1 MVNLPIL
8 SLALWFPII
17 GGFLIL
23 LFGLFSKKI
32 PVIGFKLVALCVAFS
47 SLVLSFIPLVYFERS
62 VYDMQFVEKMVWI
75 TDFDINYFLGVD
87 GISIFFLPLTSLVT
101 LIVIISAWEVIQ
113 KNVSLYLGNFL
124 IMSGLLIGVFCALD
138 GILFY
143 VFFEA
148 TLIPMYFI
156 IGIWGGQNRIYA
168 AVKFFLYTL
177 LGSLL
182 ALVALIYLYLLT
194 KSFSILDWHKFAL
207 DLPVQI
213 YLFVAL
219 FLAFAVKIPMWPV
232 HTWLPDAHV
241 EAPTGGSIVL
251 AAIML
256 KLGGYGFLRLS
267 LPILPDASVFLSP
280 FIIVLSLVAISYI
293 ALVALVQEDMKKLI
307 AYSSIA
313 HMGFVTLGTFLFS
326 SLGLQGA
333 IFQMISH
340 GFISGAMFF
349 SIGVLYDRMH
359 SRKIADYGGVCST
372 MPVFSAFFIFFA
384 LANCGLPST
393 SGFVGEFFV
402 ILAAVKENFVM
413 GLFASLTLIFGAG
426 YSLFLVKKVFYGE
439 ITNKDVV
446 NLADVNTREVT
457 LLIIFSLFILLLG
470 VKPDLI
476 TDLTEASVSN
486 LVNHV
491 GRGKAY

>member
-1 MVNLPIL
+1 MINSPIL
-8 SLALWFPII
+8 SFALWFPII
-17 GGFLIL
+17 GGFIVL
-23 LFGLFSKKI
+23 LCGFLFEKI
-32 PVIGFKLVALCVAFS
+32 QGRTLKFVSLSISFV
-47 SLVLSFIPLVYFERS
+47 SLVLSSIPLIFFEPS
-62 VYDMQFVEKMVWI
+62 YSEMQFVEKVVWI
-75 TDFDINYFLGVD
+75 KEFDINYFLGID
-87 GISIFFLPLTSLVT
+87 GISIFFLPLTSLIT
-101 LIVIISAWEVIQ
+101 LIVIISAWDVITE
-113 KNVSLYLGNFL
+113 NVSLYLGNFL

-138 GILFY
+138 GVLFY

-182 ALVALIYLYLLT
+182 ALVALIYLYVT
-194 KSFSILDWHKFAL
+194 TNSFSILDWHKFAL
-207 DLPVQI
+207 DLPVQL
-213 YLFVAL
+213 YLFAAL

-241 EAPTGGSIVL
+241 EAPTGGSIIL

-256 KLGGYGFLRLS
+256 KLGGYGFLRLT
-267 LPILPDASVFLSP
+267 LPILPDASVFLAQA
-280 FIIVLSLVAISYI
+280 IIVLSLVAISYI

-326 SLGLQGA
+326 SLGIQGA

-359 SRKIADYGGVCST
+359 SRKIDDYGGVCNK
-372 MPVFSAFFIFFA
+372 MPIFSAFFVFFA
-384 LANCGLPST
+384 LANCGLPAT

-402 ILAAVKENFVM
+402 ILAAVKQDIVI
-413 GLFASLTLIFGAG
+413 GLFAALTLILGAG
-426 YSLFLVKKVFYGE
+426 YSLLLVKKVFYGE
-439 ITNKDVV
+439 VSNNNVM
-446 NLADVNTREVT
+446 NLNDVNSREFI
-457 LLIIFSLFILLLG
+457 LLVIFSVFILLLG

-476 TDLTEASVSN
+476 TSVTEASITN
-486 LVNHV
+486 LVDHV

>member
-1 MVNLPIL
+1 
-8 SLALWFPII
+8 
-17 GGFLIL
+17 
-23 LFGLFSKKI
+23 
-32 PVIGFKLVALCVAFS
+32 
-47 SLVLSFIPLVYFERS
+47 
-62 VYDMQFVEKMVWI
+62 MQFVEKAVWI
-75 TDFDINYFLGVD
+75 KDFGINYFLGID
-87 GISIFFLPLTSLVT
+87 GISIFFLPLTSLIT
-101 LIVIISAWEVIQ
+101 LIVIISAWDVI
-113 KNVSLYLGNFL
+113 KENVPLYLGNFL

-138 GILFY
+138 GVLFY

-182 ALVALIYLYLLT
+182 ALVALIYLYIT
-194 KSFSILDWHKFAL
+194 TNSFSILDWHKFVL
-207 DLPVQI
+207 DLPVQL
-213 YLFVAL
+213 YLFAAL

-241 EAPTGGSIVL
+241 EAPTGGSIIL

-256 KLGGYGFLRLS
+256 KLGGYGFLRLT
-267 LPILPDASVFLSP
+267 LPILPDASVFLAQA
-280 FIIVLSLVAISYI
+280 IIVLSLVAISYI

-326 SLGLQGA
+326 SLGIQGA

-359 SRKIADYGGVCST
+359 SRKIDDYGGVCNK
-372 MPVFSAFFIFFA
+372 MPIFSAFLFF
-384 LANCGLPST
+384 L
-393 SGFVGEFFV
+393 
-402 ILAAVKENFVM
+402 
-413 GLFASLTLIFGAG
+413 
-426 YSLFLVKKVFYGE
+426 
-439 ITNKDVV
+439 
-446 NLADVNTREVT
+446 R
-457 LLIIFSLFILLLG
+457 
-470 VKPDLI
+470 
-476 TDLTEASVSN
+476 
-486 LVNHV
+486 
-491 GRGKAY
+491 

>member
-1 MVNLPIL
+1 
-8 SLALWFPII
+8 
-17 GGFLIL
+17 
-23 LFGLFSKKI
+23 
-32 PVIGFKLVALCVAFS
+32 
-47 SLVLSFIPLVYFERS
+47 
-62 VYDMQFVEKMVWI
+62 
-75 TDFDINYFLGVD
+75 
-87 GISIFFLPLTSLVT
+87 
-101 LIVIISAWEVIQ
+101 
-113 KNVSLYLGNFL
+113 
-124 IMSGLLIGVFCALD
+124 
-138 GILFY
+138 
-143 VFFEA
+143 
-148 TLIPMYFI
+148 MYFI

-182 ALVALIYLYLLT
+182 ALVALIYLYIT
-194 KSFSILDWHKFAL
+194 TNSFSILEWHKFAL
-207 DLPVQI
+207 DLPVQL
-213 YLFVAL
+213 YLFAAL

-241 EAPTGGSIVL
+241 EAPTGGSIIL

-256 KLGGYGFLRLS
+256 KLGGYGFLRLT
-267 LPILPDASVFLSP
+267 LPILPDASVFLAQA
-280 FIIVLSLVAISYI
+280 IIVLSLVAISYI

-326 SLGLQGA
+326 SLGIQGA

-359 SRKIADYGGVCST
+359 SRKIDDYGGVCNK
-372 MPVFSAFFIFFA
+372 MPIFSAFFVFFA
-384 LANCGLPST
+384 LANCGLPAT

-402 ILAAVKENFVM
+402 ILAAVKQDIVI
-413 GLFASLTLIFGAG
+413 GLFAALTLILGAG
-426 YSLFLVKKVFYGE
+426 YSLLLVKKVFYGE
-439 ITNKDVV
+439 VSNNNVM
-446 NLADVNTREVT
+446 NLVDVNKRELI
-457 LLIIFSLFILLLG
+457 LLVIFSVFILLLG

-476 TDLTEASVSN
+476 TNITEASITN
-486 LVNHV
+486 LVDHV

>member
-1 MVNLPIL
+1 MADFPIL
-8 SLALWFPII
+8 SFALWFPII
-17 GGFLIL
+17 GGFVVLLLGFLVEKNQSSILKFVSLSISFVSLIL
-23 LFGLFSKKI
+23 
-32 PVIGFKLVALCVAFS
+32 S
-47 SLVLSFIPLVYFERS
+47 SIPLIFFEPAYS
-62 VYDMQFVEKMVWI
+62 GMQFVEKAVWI
-75 TDFDINYFLGVD
+75 KDFDINYFLGID
-87 GISIFFLPLTSLVT
+87 GISIFFLPLTSLIT
-101 LIVIISAWEVIQ
+101 SIVIISAWDVI
-113 KNVSLYLGNFL
+113 KENVSLYLGNFL

-138 GILFY
+138 GLLFY
-143 VFFEA
+143 VLFEA

-182 ALVALIYLYLLT
+182 ALVALIYLYMLT
-194 KSFSILDWHKFAL
+194 NSFSILDWHIFSL
-207 DLPVQI
+207 DLPAQL
-213 YLFVAL
+213 YLFAAL

-241 EAPTGGSIVL
+241 EAPTGGSIIL

-256 KLGGYGFLRLS
+256 KLGGYGFLRLT
-267 LPILPDASVFLSP
+267 LPILPDASVFLSQA
-280 FIIVLSLVAISYI
+280 IIVLSLVAISYI
-293 ALVALVQEDMKKLI
+293 AMVALVQEDMKKLI

-326 SLGLQGA
+326 PLGIQGA

-359 SRKIADYGGVCST
+359 SRKIEDYGGVCNK
-372 MPVFSAFFIFFA
+372 MPIFSAFFVFFA
-384 LANCGLPST
+384 LANCGLPAT

-402 ILAAVKENFVM
+402 ILAAIKEDIVI
-413 GLFASLTLIFGAG
+413 GLFAALTLILGAG
-426 YSLFLVKKVFYGE
+426 YSLLLVRKVFYGE
-439 ITNKDVV
+439 VSNNNVM
-446 NLADVNTREVT
+446 NLVDVNNREFI
-457 LLIIFSLFILLLG
+457 LLLIFSLFILLLG

-476 TDLTEASVSN
+476 TNLTEASITN
-486 LVNHV
+486 LVDHV

>member
-1 MVNLPIL
+1 MINSPIL
-8 SLALWFPII
+8 SFALWFPII
-17 GGFLIL
+17 GGFIVLLCGFLFEKIQGRTLKFVSLSISFVSLIL
-23 LFGLFSKKI
+23 
-32 PVIGFKLVALCVAFS
+32 S
-47 SLVLSFIPLVYFERS
+47 SIPLIFFEPAYS
-62 VYDMQFVEKMVWI
+62 EMQFVEKAVWI
-75 TDFDINYFLGVD
+75 KDFGINYFLGID
-87 GISIFFLPLTSLVT
+87 GISIFFLPLTSLIT
-101 LIVIISAWEVIQ
+101 LIVIISAWDVI
-113 KNVSLYLGNFL
+113 KENVSLYLGNFL

-138 GILFY
+138 GVLFY

-182 ALVALIYLYLLT
+182 ALVALIYLYIT
-194 KSFSILDWHKFAL
+194 TNSFSILDWHKFAL
-207 DLPVQI
+207 DLPVQL
-213 YLFVAL
+213 YLFAAL

-241 EAPTGGSIVL
+241 EAPTGGSIIL

-256 KLGGYGFLRLS
+256 KLGGYGFLRLT
-267 LPILPDASVFLSP
+267 LPILPDASVFLAQA
-280 FIIVLSLVAISYI
+280 IIVLSLVAISYI

-326 SLGLQGA
+326 SLGIQGA

-359 SRKIADYGGVCST
+359 SRKIDDYGGVCNK
-372 MPVFSAFFIFFA
+372 MPIFSAFFVFFA
-384 LANCGLPST
+384 LANCGLPAT

-402 ILAAVKENFVM
+402 ILAAVKQDIVI
-413 GLFASLTLIFGAG
+413 GLFAALTLILGAG
-426 YSLFLVKKVFYGE
+426 YSLLLVKKVFYGE
-439 ITNKDVV
+439 VSNSNVM
-446 NLADVNTREVT
+446 NLVDVNNRELI
-457 LLIIFSLFILLLG
+457 LLVIFSLFILLLG

-476 TDLTEASVSN
+476 TNVTEASITN
-486 LVNHV
+486 LVDHV